1 MGGGEKCAARDNP
14 HVACPVAQPPH
25 ANVRIQPK
33 AQQQTAHPRQQKVLS
48 DLAAAFHE
56 VRGCLFVCVCA
67 CSRVRMLLLLLLL
80 LLPVGHQRAIGDR
93 LPFHLGH
100 YGLFFSWRRSAA
112 NQSA

>member
-56 VRGCLFVCVCA
+56 VRGCLFVCVCVRVHA
-67 CSRVRMLLLLLLL
+67 CVCCCCCCCCCCCL
-80 LLPVGHQRAIGDR
+80 
-93 LPFHLGH
+93 
-100 YGLFFSWRRSAA
+100 
-112 NQSA
+112 